1 MHAHIT
7 TIIIIL
13 LENRFQTSGRVEHMF
28 IELYEEVEL
37 KLTALNYIMMPN
49 VDSKC
54 TEDPDKSISKVKG
67 HHAQLCDP
75 THPVSMCSHYL

>member
-1 MHAHIT
+1 MHTHIT

-54 TEDPDKSISKVKG
+54 TEDPDKSISKVKAQ
-67 HHAQLCDP
+67 HSQLCDP
-75 THPVSMCSHYL
+75 PCINMFTNHYL

>member
-54 TEDPDKSISKVKG
+54 TEDPDKSISKVK
-67 HHAQLCDP
+67 AQNSQLCDP
-75 THPVSMCSHYL
+75 PCSNVDSLACF

>member
-1 MHAHIT
+1 MHTHIT

-67 HHAQLCDP
+67 QQLC
-75 THPVSMCSHYL
+75 VSMC